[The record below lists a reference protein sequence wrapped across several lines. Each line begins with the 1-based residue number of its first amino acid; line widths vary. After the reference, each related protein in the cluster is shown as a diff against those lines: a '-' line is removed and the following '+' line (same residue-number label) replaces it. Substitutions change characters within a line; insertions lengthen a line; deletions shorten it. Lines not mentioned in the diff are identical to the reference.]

1 MVWISA
7 GVGIASLGEISFNP
21 RGFVLILLTV
31 LFDSLRSA
39 HAHAHASA
47 HIHRRTHTRGCI
59 GAHTSVRFA
68 WARVVRIR
76 TQLNPRMACTR
87 VRLLEGSRRSIRC
100 SFLAPS
106 LLHVPLPPGS
116 AQRVPTGANVGATA
130 DGWLP

>member
-39 HAHAHASA
+39 HVHASA

-68 WARVVRIR
+68 
-76 TQLNPRMACTR
+76 
-87 VRLLEGSRRSIRC
+87 
-100 SFLAPS
+100 
-106 LLHVPLPPGS
+106 
-116 AQRVPTGANVGATA
+116 
-130 DGWLP
+130 

>member
-39 HAHAHASA
+39 HEHAQASA

-68 WARVVRIR
+68 WARV
-76 TQLNPRMACTR
+76 
-87 VRLLEGSRRSIRC
+87 
-100 SFLAPS
+100 
-106 LLHVPLPPGS
+106 
-116 AQRVPTGANVGATA
+116 
-130 DGWLP
+130 